1 MEETKTTTGTA
12 KRKVLHRKGVTYFD
26 KDTERKIFF
35 ILTLIMLIL
44 GILVKL
50 GVFSA

>member
-1 MEETKTTTGTA
+1 MEKTKATTETTK
-12 KRKVLHRKGVTYFD
+12 KKVLHRNGVTYFD

-35 ILTLIMLIL
+35 ILTVIMLVL

-50 GVFSA
+50 GVFSG